1 MDRRKYCR
9 KKNSNVDIVAVLET
23 QIDDLSPQVFG
34 YLFEVLLK
42 AGALDVFTQ
51 SVMMKKSRPGILLTV
66 ICPVDKVAVCEDI
79 IFRETTTLGIRQSIQ
94 KRSILER
101 EIKIVNTQ
109 YGEVRVK
116 IASQGKGDKKT
127 IINVHPEY
135 EDCAALARQFEQP
148 LTTIQQMA
156 LEAFLNNERNLV

>member
-1 MDRRKYCR
+1 VDRRKFDR
-9 KKNSNVDIVAVLET
+9 KKNSNIDIVAVLET

-34 YLFEVLLK
+34 YLFEVLLN

-66 ICPVDKVAVCEDI
+66 ICPLDKIDVCENI
-79 IFRETTTLGIRQSIQ
+79 IFRETTTLGIRQTIQ

-101 EIKIVNTQ
+101 EIKTVNTQ
-109 YGEVRVK
+109 YGDVRVK
-116 IASQGKGDKKT
+116 IASQGKGENKT
-127 IINVHPEY
+127 IINVQPEY
-135 EDCAALARQFEQP
+135 EDCAVIARDFNQP

-156 LEAFLNNERNLV
+156 LAAFVNYPN

>member
-1 MDRRKYCR
+1 MDRGKCDR

-34 YLFEVLLK
+34 YLFDVLLNV
-42 AGALDVFTQ
+42 GALDVFTQ
-51 SVMMKKSRPGILLTV
+51 SAMMKKSRPGVLLTA
-66 ICPVDKVAVCEDI
+66 ICPVDKIEVCETI
-79 IFRETTTLGIRQSIQ
+79 IFRETTTLGIRQTIQ
-94 KRSILER
+94 KRSILDR

-116 IASQGKGDKKT
+116 IATRGKGKNKT

-135 EDCAALARQFEQP
+135 EDCAAIASKFNQP
-148 LTTIQQMA
+148 LTSIQKIV
-156 LEAFLNNERNLV
+156 LETFYSNMKSP

>member
-1 MDRRKYCR
+1 MDRGKCDR

-34 YLFEVLLK
+34 YLFDILLNV
-42 AGALDVFTQ
+42 GALDVFTQ

-66 ICPVDKVAVCEDI
+66 ICAVDKIDVCEEI

-101 EIKIVNTQ
+101 EIKIVKTQ

-116 IASQGKGDKKT
+116 IATQGKGENKT

-135 EDCAALARQFEQP
+135 EDCAAIALKFNQP
-148 LTTIQQMA
+148 LTTIQKIA
-156 LEAFLNNERNLV
+156 LESFNSLY

>member
-1 MDRRKYCR
+1 M
-9 KKNSNVDIVAVLET
+9 ET

-34 YLFEVLLK
+34 YLFDILLNV
-42 AGALDVFTQ
+42 GALDVFTQ

-66 ICPVDKVAVCEDI
+66 ICAVDKIDVCEKI

-101 EIKIVNTQ
+101 EIKIVRTQ

-116 IASQGKGDKKT
+116 IATQGKGENKT

-135 EDCAALARQFEQP
+135 EDCAAIALKFNQP
-148 LTTIQQMA
+148 LTTIQKIV
-156 LEAFLNNERNLV
+156 LESFNSMS

>member
-1 MDRRKYCR
+1 MDRGKSYR
-9 KKNSNVDIVAVLET
+9 KKNSNVDIVAVLES

-34 YLFEVLLK
+34 YLFDILLN

-66 ICPVDKVAVCEDI
+66 ICPVEKIDVCEEI
-79 IFRETTTLGIRQSIQ
+79 IFKETSTLGIRQSIQ
-94 KRSILER
+94 KRSILDR
-101 EIKIVNTQ
+101 EIKIINTQ

-116 IASQGKGDKKT
+116 VASQGKGVNKT

-135 EDCAALARQFEQP
+135 EDCAAIAREFNKP
-148 LTTIQQMA
+148 LTAIQKIA
-156 LEAFLNNERNLV
+156 LDAFYTNS